1 MRNAPGN
8 NCISVS
14 RRGSERKGWGGRK
27 CLPIDF
33 QPANA
38 NKSGQKLFNGK
49 SQEDTKWK
57 FIMRKGKYFEVEII
71 KIFLFP

>member
-49 SQEDTKWK
+49 SQGTQN
-57 FIMRKGKYFEVEII
+57 GK
-71 KIFLFP
+71 L